1 LDVFIYPSRH
11 EGLGSI
17 LLDAMGFG
25 LPVVATDVGGI
36 PDIIE
41 NNTNGVL
48 CKVDDIGALSAAV
61 MALFT
66 DDKLREQMA
75 AANRSKADQY
85 RPEVMT
91 RRYSELYERL
101 EQSQS

>member
-1 LDVFIYPSRH
+1 
-11 EGLGSI
+11 
-17 LLDAMGFG
+17 
-25 LPVVATDVGGI
+25 
-36 PDIIE
+36 
-41 NNTNGVL
+41 
-48 CKVDDIGALSAAV
+48 VDDIGALSAAV